1 MSYSWLAL
9 FQGITGRGFY
19 PTDAVWQFN
28 LRENCWKCEIMMN
41 QWKNKSY
48 ITYSFILNL
57 LFSYQDILGDN

>member
-9 FQGITGRGFY
+9 FQGITGIGFY

-41 QWKNKSY
+41 QLKNKSY
-48 ITYSFILNL
+48 IT
-57 LFSYQDILGDN
+57 